1 MEDKYKRMNE
11 YTKEEQLRMLDLICA
26 KIYIA
31 RNISMDHQ
39 SILDEFSKIDKL
51 YANPPE
57 DKLAE
62 RFTRCDEGYQGHYV
76 LSLKG
81 EFHNLQ
87 NGSGG
92 DECIVQ
98 QWTGLKDKNGV
109 EIYEGDFIRFEKQE
123 GVWPDQIRTHEVQF
137 PFICG
142 NAHLGEVIGNIFEN
156 SELLES

>member
-1 MEDKYKRMNE
+1 MQIHQKTATNMNR
-11 YTKEEQLRMLDLICA
+11 QLKFRVW
-26 KIYIA
+26 
-31 RNISMDHQ
+31 
-39 SILDEFSKIDKL
+39 
-51 YANPPE
+51 

-62 RFTRCDEGYQGHYV
+62 RFTRCDEGWHGHYV

-98 QWTGLKDKNGV
+98 QWTGLKDKSGV
-109 EIYEGDFIRFEKQE
+109 DIYEGDFIRFGKHE
-123 GVWPDQIRTHEVQF
+123 GLYSDQVNRIIEVKY

-156 SELLES
+156 KDLLCEGTLI

>member
-1 MEDKYKRMNE
+1 MV
-11 YTKEEQLRMLDLICA
+11 QLRINMNREI
-26 KIYIA
+26 KF
-31 RNISMDHQ
+31 RVW
-39 SILDEFSKIDKL
+39 
-51 YANPPE
+51 

-98 QWTGLKDKNGV
+98 QYTGLKDKNGV
-109 EIYEGDFIRFEKQE
+109 EIYEGDIVKATSDQYENENFVGKVIFDLGQFLTCIHKNDIRGIWGE
-123 GVWPDQIRTHEVQF
+123 DDI
-137 PFICG
+137 
-142 NAHLGEVIGNIFEN
+142 EVIGNIFEN
-156 SELLES
+156 PELLKA